1 MNREA
6 ALKKV
11 LKCLRLSK
19 SANEHEA
26 AAALRQA
33 RKLMDEYGITSED
46 AATSEYAEARSHVCA
61 RGTSLPCSLNA
72 LIRLVAEGYRCEP
85 VCVVRRTTW
94 GSAASIRVAFVGRGA
109 DPTVAAYAF
118 DVLRRQLDRARLKH
132 IGRVRKRANRE
143 ARGEVFA
150 RGWVS
155 AVQDLF
161 PAADQDEQQL
171 VALKQAVSRLHP
183 EVETRASREIK
194 ALNAASSS
202 DWVAGRVAGKHARLH
217 AGVAGEGQRRLG
229 HD

>member
-1 MNREA
+1 MNREEA
-6 ALKKV
+6 IKKV
-11 LKCLRLSK
+11 LKCLRLAK

-33 RKLMDEYGITSED
+33 RKLMDVYGITSED
-46 AATSEYAEARSHVCA
+46 AATSEYSEARSHACA
-61 RGTSLPCSLNA
+61 RGTSVPGSLNA
-72 LIRLVAEGYRCEP
+72 LILLVADGYRCEA
-85 VCVVRRTTW
+85 VCEVLRTTW
-94 GSAASIRVAFVGRGA
+94 SAAASIRPAFVGRGA

-132 IGRVRKRANRE
+132 IERVRKRANRA

-155 AVQDLF
+155 AVRDLF

-171 VALKQAVSRLHP
+171 VALKQAVERLHP
-183 EVETRASREIK
+183 GVEVRAARQIK
-194 ALNAASSS
+194 KLKAATSNDYLAGVIAGS
-202 DWVAGRVAGKHARLH
+202 DARLH

-229 HD
+229 HG